1 MQVGIWSVSF
11 VLTIGMTL
19 SARPSEAQECAANLI
34 GAALAS
40 DQRAAQMAGQ
50 TQSVPADAVNT
61 AANSY
66 FATHGSSADYAA
78 QLAAFHSEAP
88 AWGGVTARIDGAC
101 PLGPNPSTAAV
112 ITWAADKWGISP
124 QLMFAEATV
133 ESGWLQSADGDAGGS
148 HGLFQVADRPAN
160 RPGGATH
167 FFPGLENS
175 MLAQESSCFN
185 ADYYAG
191 HLYAVYHGLM
201 TGQQTPPGNL
211 TDAIQEWFSGFRS
224 TGSGSYSAK
233 VCSLVSGGDVIQASE
248 GGGGMPTTPQS
259 LLAGLLF
266 LGAGAINGAAN
277 AQGITGPVPVITVP
291 GSVTS
296 DAPVEQSL
304 TTGTAGDTYQ
314 PNTPFIQTLDQSLFQ
329 GVTTQNASTL
339 MPVTTPLP
347 CDSYTPMISQI
358 APALMNTYMGALNV
372 AQQQETELQGED
384 FTTIAGNLQSP
395 AELAAT
401 QGAGE
406 AMLALVQQMRL
417 LRQQMDT
424 LIQVIAT
431 DKLHQLDS
439 NVRALMPRHG
449 SGC

>member
-1 MQVGIWSVSF
+1 
-11 VLTIGMTL
+11 
-19 SARPSEAQECAANLI
+19 
-34 GAALAS
+34 
-40 DQRAAQMAGQ
+40 
-50 TQSVPADAVNT
+50 
-61 AANSY
+61 
-66 FATHGSSADYAA
+66 
-78 QLAAFHSEAP
+78 
-88 AWGGVTARIDGAC
+88 
-101 PLGPNPSTAAV
+101 
-112 ITWAADKWGISP
+112 
-124 QLMFAEATV
+124 
-133 ESGWLQSADGDAGGS
+133 
-148 HGLFQVADRPAN
+148 
-160 RPGGATH
+160 
-167 FFPGLENS
+167 
-175 MLAQESSCFN
+175 
-185 ADYYAG
+185 
-191 HLYAVYHGLM
+191 
-201 TGQQTPPGNL
+201 
-211 TDAIQEWFSGFRS
+211 
-224 TGSGSYSAK
+224 
-233 VCSLVSGGDVIQASE
+233 
-248 GGGGMPTTPQS
+248 MPTTPQS